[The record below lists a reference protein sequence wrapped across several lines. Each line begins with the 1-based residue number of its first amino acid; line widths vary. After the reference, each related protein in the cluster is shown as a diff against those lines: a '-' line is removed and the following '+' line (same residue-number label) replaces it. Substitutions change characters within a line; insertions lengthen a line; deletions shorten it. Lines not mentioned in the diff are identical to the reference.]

1 MRDVVKTPPKAPPPS
16 RTRPRRRRKRNLS
29 LYYLMIFIFVGI
41 CGTILSLTV
50 FFKISAIN
58 VTGETK
64 YDKNSIISASGISL
78 GDNIFRTN
86 YKKAEEN
93 IEKKLIYIDS
103 AKITKTLSCQ
113 VTIHVEPSVPYANIA
128 YENGYLLTSKTG
140 KILETLSEAKE
151 NLPIIKGYDPEIL
164 EPGEKLK
171 SKKSES
177 EGLFEEILNTIS
189 NVGMKNITTIDITDK
204 YNIKLSYENRISI
217 ELGSIN
223 ELEYKIKYAN
233 QLISSKISKTKEGT
247 LFMLSGGQA
256 SFVSKK
262 DWEKYVQNY
271 ETATVSE
278 SRADQKSEE
287 TTKKSTETAA
297 N

>member
-1 MRDVVKTPPKAPPPS
+1 MRDVVRTPPQTPP
-16 RTRPRRRRKRNLS
+16 TYANKKRRRRKRNLS

-41 CGTILSLTV
+41 CATVLSLTV

-64 YDKNSIISASGISL
+64 YDKNSIISASGIKI
-78 GDNIFRTN
+78 GDNIFRTD

-113 VTIHVEPSVPYANIA
+113 VTISVEPSVPYANIA
-128 YENGYLLTSKTG
+128 YEKGYLLTSKTG
-140 KILETLSEAKE
+140 KILETLSEPKE
-151 NLPIIKGYDPEIL
+151 NLPVIKGYEPDTL

-171 SKKSES
+171 SKNSEN
-177 EGLFEEILNTIS
+177 EGLFEKILNEIN
-189 NVGMKNITTIDITDK
+189 NVGMKNVTTIDISDK
-204 YNIKLSYENRISI
+204 YNIKMSYEDRISI
-217 ELGSIN
+217 ELGSIS

-262 DWEKYVQNY
+262 DWEKYIQNY

-278 SRADQKSEE
+278 SSTQKSEE
-287 TTKKSTETAA
+287 TTKKSTETGA